1 MSKYLISYDVNVD
14 LTTLES
20 SLSTV
25 GCIVLEKLDA
35 INVWIV
41 DATNTQFASVNGVLQ
56 YELDS
61 EITVEPHWHLNR
73 ICSTRLPGRPIYIS
87 KNKGEGSTVYLVDSG
102 IDTTHSELSNATIQN
117 LWSWDNTFTDTN
129 GHGTGL
135 ASILVGSTLGVSSNA
150 MVKSVK
156 IPFGQ
161 SISISILLNAFN
173 AILNDHLL
181 TSGVKVVNCSWSVP
195 KSVILDSKISELQQN
210 GLIVVAAAGNNV
222 VDANTLS
229 PVGLDTVLGVAASDV
244 YDRVITW
251 GTGAGSNWG
260 PDVDI
265 TAPGI
270 DVSLAML
277 DGSIQERSGT
287 SIAAAVVSGVVCQ
300 YIVDNPSITSALV
313 LQQMVIGNSQ
323 QDILFRNESI
333 YGTTPNRLI
342 IVPRAELMASP
353 TREDRLVSI
362 QKGTTVEIPVI
373 LNDPASS
380 INIHNFTWGTM
391 IRSAPDW
398 ISLEDNVLTISP
410 PITLDTNLYLLG
422 IEILNI
428 DNLSIGYA
436 QLSMKIYDVSDEE
449 VDSATPVYN
458 YFVIPPGTMDETVI
472 VMQSVCGGPCFSG
485 CAGKGCYCST
495 SSSVC
500 VQA

>member
-14 LTTLES
+14 QTTLES
-20 SLSTV
+20 SLSTL
-25 GCIVLEKLDA
+25 GCVVLEKLNA

-41 DATNTQFASVNGVLQ
+41 DAPNTQFTSIDGVLQ
-56 YELDS
+56 YEVDAD
-61 EITVEPHWHLNR
+61 ITVEPHWHLNR
-73 ICSTRLPGRPIYIS
+73 ICSVRLPVRPIYVA
-87 KNKGEGSTVYLVDSG
+87 KNKGEGATVYLVDSG
-102 IDTTHSELSNATIQN
+102 IDTTHSELSNATIQH

-135 ASILVGSTLGVSSNA
+135 SSILVGTTLGVSPRA
-150 MVKSVK
+150 TVKSVK

-161 SISISILLNAFN
+161 PVAISILLNAFN
-173 AILNDHLL
+173 AILSDHLL
-181 TSGVKVVNCSWSVP
+181 TPGIKVVNCSWSVQ
-195 KSVILDSKISELQQN
+195 KSIILDSKISELQQN
-210 GLIVVAAAGNNV
+210 GLIVVAAAGNNII
-222 VDANTLS
+222 DANTLS

-244 YDRVITW
+244 YDRVISW

-270 DVSLAML
+270 NVAMAML

-300 YIVDNPSITSALV
+300 YITDNPIITTAGE
-313 LQQMVIGNSQ
+313 LQQLIVGNSQ
-323 QDILFRNESI
+323 PDILFRNESI

-342 IVPRAELMASP
+342 IVPRAELIASP
-353 TREDRLVSI
+353 SREDRLLSI
-362 QKGTTVEIPVI
+362 QKGTTVEIPVT

-380 INIHNFTWGTM
+380 INIHNFTWGTI

-398 ISLEDNVLTISP
+398 ISLADNVLTISP
-410 PITLDTNLYLLG
+410 PDTLDTNLYLLG
-422 IEILNI
+422 IEILNV

-436 QLSMKIYDVSDEE
+436 QLSMKIYDVSDTE
-449 VDSATPVYN
+449 VDLTTPVYN
-458 YFVIPPGTMDETVI
+458 YFVIPPDAMDETVI
-472 VMQSVCGGPCFSG
+472 VMQSVCGGSCFSG
-485 CAGKGCYCST
+485 CTGKGCYCS
-495 SSSVC
+495 SSSFVC